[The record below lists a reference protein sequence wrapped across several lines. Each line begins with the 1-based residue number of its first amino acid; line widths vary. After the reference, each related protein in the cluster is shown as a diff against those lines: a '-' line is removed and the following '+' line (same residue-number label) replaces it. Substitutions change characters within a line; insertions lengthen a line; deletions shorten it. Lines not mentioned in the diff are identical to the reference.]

1 MTVRDASDGHPVDDG
16 SGLPEESRHSR
27 RAASAP
33 VDAVPEHREHP
44 EERESQVR
52 ARDREALRAYR
63 ALAEGRPAEAADGAR
78 VEVPTRRT
86 LRVQRVGASSSSGV
100 TPGSTADL
108 PAQAP
113 ALHPA
118 SAAHPGTSTGSTE
131 RVALP
136 GGRRDRRRQET
147 AQTAAVVPQ
156 GTDVDGSSL
165 SADDDTPAAR
175 PEARADERSG
185 APSNGNMTV
194 EEALAARNALV
205 QDARALVAGLE
216 TTDGDGG
223 IVVDLEI
230 LAQQKALAERAAVL
244 NARARR
250 IQELAEQNQQRK
262 PVPNDPTTAHNIP
275 FAPHS
280 DASRRAGDAPSALRA
295 PRTSHIPVVVP
306 RASSADPGPDPGSET
321 AVAPPA
327 EGEATRGTGPIGAR
341 TAFGLD
347 PLDAMTA
354 GLGRARRLRILQYS
368 LLGVGGAALV
378 TGIMMTVSSL
388 NG

>member
-1 MTVRDASDGHPVDDG
+1 MTERDASGGQPVDDG
-16 SGLPEESRHSR
+16 SVLPGETRHSR
-27 RAASAP
+27 RAAIAS
-33 VDAVPEHREHP
+33 VDAVPEHRAHP
-44 EERESQVR
+44 EGRELQVR
-52 ARDREALRAYR
+52 ARDREALTAYR

-86 LRVQRVGASSSSGV
+86 LRIQRAGASSSSAA

-108 PAQAP
+108 PAQGP
-113 ALHPA
+113 TLHPA
-118 SAAHPGTSTGSTE
+118 SAAHPGTATGSTD

-147 AQTAAVVPQ
+147 ARTAAVVPQ
-156 GTDVDGSSL
+156 GTAVDGSSR
-165 SADDDTPAAR
+165 SADDDTPAAS
-175 PEARADERSG
+175 PG
-185 APSNGNMTV
+185 APMADRSATWPNGNMTV

-205 QDARALVAGLE
+205 QDARALVKGLE

-262 PVPNDPTTAHNIP
+262 AVPNDPTTAHNIP
-275 FAPHS
+275 FVPHS
-280 DASRRAGDAPSALRA
+280 DASRRPGDAPSALRA

-306 RASSADPGPDPGSET
+306 RARAADPGPDPGSGT
-321 AVAPPA
+321 ADAPPP
-327 EGEATRGTGPIGAR
+327 EREATRGTGPIGAR